1 MKVSR
6 FFYCVKQGLKN
17 IIRNRT
23 FSLAS
28 VATMTCCLF
37 LFGVFFCLLFNFR
50 EIMASAETSVGV
62 TTFFNDGVTEDK
74 IMEIKTAIELRDE
87 VESVEYV
94 SADQAWDQFKG
105 IYFNGEGNTEAMKN
119 LESDNPLVGSDSLTI
134 YLKDTS
140 KQQELVDYLNTI
152 PEVRRVN
159 ASKSLA
165 DSFTNFSR
173 LLGYASLGIIVI
185 LVAVAIFLIS
195 NTVTIGI
202 TVRKEEIA
210 IMKYIGATD
219 MFVKGPFYVE
229 GIVIGLVGSVI
240 PVVYLATAEIFAHI
254 PFNACLKRVGDARQ
268 VPAESARSLHHSR
281 KGLAVH
287 IEQGIVDHREV
298 THCMAAGRGRHRHG
312 IKTARR
318 HSFFLMQMV
327 GCVFHS
333 GSQLKRLEEALQRSA
348 HYQGI
353 VPAQGVAV
361 GGVIV
366 DSTVYGEV
374 GVVFVALEGAGI
386 I

>member
-1 MKVSR
+1 
-6 FFYCVKQGLKN
+6 
-17 IIRNRT
+17 
-23 FSLAS
+23 
-28 VATMTCCLF
+28 
-37 LFGVFFCLLFNFR
+37 
-50 EIMASAETSVGV
+50 MASAETSVGV

-94 SADQAWDQFKG
+94 SADQAWDQFKDV
-105 IYFNGEGNTEAMKN
+105 YFNGEGNTEAMTN
-119 LESDNPLVGSDSLTI
+119 LESDNPLAGSDSLTI

-229 GIVIGLVGSVI
+229 GIVIGLVGSAI
-240 PVVYLATAEIFAHI
+240 PVVILRFLYIEVVNLVNEHFASLASILKFSDAHSIFI
-254 PFNACLKRVGDARQ
+254 WLVPISLGIGLVIGFVG
-268 VPAESARSLHHSR
+268 
-281 KGLAVH
+281 
-287 IEQGIVDHREV
+287 
-298 THCMAAGRGRHRHG
+298 
-312 IKTARR
+312 
-318 HSFFLMQMV
+318 SFFTLRKHIRV
-327 GCVFHS
+327 
-333 GSQLKRLEEALQRSA
+333 
-348 HYQGI
+348 
-353 VPAQGVAV
+353 
-361 GGVIV
+361 
-366 DSTVYGEV
+366 
-374 GVVFVALEGAGI
+374 
-386 I
+386 

>member
-173 LLGYASLGIIVI
+173 LLGYESLGIIVI

-240 PVVYLATAEIFAHI
+240 PVVILRFLYIEVVKLVNEHFASLASILKFSDAHSIFI
-254 PFNACLKRVGDARQ
+254 WLVPISLGIGLVIGFVG
-268 VPAESARSLHHSR
+268 
-281 KGLAVH
+281 
-287 IEQGIVDHREV
+287 
-298 THCMAAGRGRHRHG
+298 
-312 IKTARR
+312 
-318 HSFFLMQMV
+318 SFFTLRKHIRV
-327 GCVFHS
+327 
-333 GSQLKRLEEALQRSA
+333 
-348 HYQGI
+348 
-353 VPAQGVAV
+353 
-361 GGVIV
+361 
-366 DSTVYGEV
+366 
-374 GVVFVALEGAGI
+374 
-386 I
+386 

>member
-219 MFVKGPFYVE
+219 MFVKGPFLCRRYRNWTCRFCNS
-229 GIVIGLVGSVI
+229 GCDFKI
-240 PVVYLATAEIFAHI
+240 PLH
-254 PFNACLKRVGDARQ
+254 
-268 VPAESARSLHHSR
+268 RS
-281 KGLAVH
+281 
-287 IEQGIVDHREV
+287 
-298 THCMAAGRGRHRHG
+298 
-312 IKTARR
+312 
-318 HSFFLMQMV
+318 
-327 GCVFHS
+327 
-333 GSQLKRLEEALQRSA
+333 
-348 HYQGI
+348 
-353 VPAQGVAV
+353 
-361 GGVIV
+361 
-366 DSTVYGEV
+366 GETC
-374 GVVFVALEGAGI
+374 E
-386 I
+386 